1 VAWSACET
9 LRVASTAESWLS
21 KMRAGPVKVRWAA
34 AAAAVLTMHPSS
46 AMLP

>member
-1 VAWSACET
+1 M
-9 LRVASTAESWLS
+9 ASTAESWLS

-34 AAAAVLTMHPSS
+34 STLAVLTMHPSS